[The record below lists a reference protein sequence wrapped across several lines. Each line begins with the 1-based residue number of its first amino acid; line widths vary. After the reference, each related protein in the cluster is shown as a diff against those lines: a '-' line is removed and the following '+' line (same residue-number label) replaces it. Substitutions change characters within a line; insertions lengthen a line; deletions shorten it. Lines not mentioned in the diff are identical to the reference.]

1 MKDLKKYF
9 DSTLGVNVVIKPLKE
24 EKMKGLPY
32 FVIGNYNLFTTEL
45 FGSELLLVE
54 VKEDITANRLRK
66 QLDIIQTIIQLTA
79 IAVLKP
85 IEAYNRLR
93 LIEKKIPFVIPGKQM
108 YMPSLLIDLKEFG
121 VNQTVKQ
128 EVMQPAAQLLLL
140 FHLQVESLEGLN
152 LKTIAEKLE
161 YNATTITRAVKYLLI
176 NNLCEL
182 QGTKDKFL
190 HFSFTKKE
198 LWTNT
203 EPLMTNPIKK
213 TTYYTGLLKDQ
224 YLRKSNINALS
235 NYSDLNPTA
244 MESYAAKPAYI
255 KLLKVQNADKIGQ
268 KEGEIRIEEW
278 KYDPAKLSHTE
289 FIDRLSLYLCFRDNK
304 NERIENA
311 LEQLI
316 DNVEW

>member
-1 MKDLKKYF
+1 MEELKNYF
-9 DSTLGVNVVIKPLKE
+9 ENTLGVDVVIKPLKE

-45 FGSELLLVE
+45 FGYELLLVE
-54 VKEDITANRLRK
+54 VKEDITADRLRK
-66 QLDIIQTIIQLTA
+66 QLDIIQTTIQLTA
-79 IAVLKP
+79 VAVLKP

-108 YMPSLLIDLKEFG
+108 YMPNLLIDLKEFG
-121 VNQTVKQ
+121 VTPIEKQ

-140 FHLQVESLEGLN
+140 FHLQVESLESLN
-152 LKTIAEKLE
+152 MKTIAEKLE
-161 YNATTITRAVKYLLI
+161 YNATTITRALNYLSN

-190 HFSFTKKE
+190 HFSLTKKE
-198 LWTNT
+198 LWTIA
-203 EPLMTNPIKK
+203 EPLMFNPIKK
-213 TTYYTGLLKDQ
+213 TTYYTGILNDKHLK
-224 YLRKSNINALS
+224 KSNINALS

-244 MESYAAKPAYI
+244 IESYAVKPGYI
-255 KLLKVQNADKIGQ
+255 QLLKVGNPDKIGQ
-268 KEGEIRIEEW
+268 MEGDICIEEW
-278 KYDPAKLSHTE
+278 KYDPAKLSYTK

-304 NERIENA
+304 DERIENA

-316 DNVEW
+316 DKIEW